1 MPEPRT
7 ERPRFCPQC
16 GHAVVV
22 PDAVYCKE
30 CGAPLPNTVWLDRTR
45 GWNPMTAGV
54 LSVVPG
60 LGHWYKGERLRG
72 FAWFFAVLFFYYYA
86 TEGLGLLMHMICAG
100 NAAFSGASRAAALTA
115 RGGSRRAAPMTA
127 AVRSSR

>member
-22 PDAVYCKE
+22 LDAVYCKE
-30 CGAPLPNTVWLDRTR
+30 CGAPLPDTVWLDRVH
-45 GWNPMTAGV
+45 GWNPIAAGV

-72 FAWFFAVLFFYYYA
+72 FAWFLAVLFFYNYA
-86 TEGLGLLMHMICAG
+86 TAGLGMLMHMICAG
-100 NAAFSGASRAAALTA
+100 NAAFSGGPRAALLAA
-115 RGGSRRAAPMTA
+115 RGSRRRAATVTA
-127 AVRSSR
+127 VARSAR